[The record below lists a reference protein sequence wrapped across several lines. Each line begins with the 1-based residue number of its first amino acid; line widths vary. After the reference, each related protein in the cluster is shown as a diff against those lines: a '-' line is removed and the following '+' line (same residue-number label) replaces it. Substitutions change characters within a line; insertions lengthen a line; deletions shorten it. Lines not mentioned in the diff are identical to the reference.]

1 MLMVSIVV
9 LVLANFIHPGKYL
22 PQDYTTVSHAYKK
35 PGFRTPAVKVVD
47 EAQPAS
53 GYSRVSLVP
62 PPLQPT
68 GPPMSQMENPRY
80 FTDPWSNRPSPGPER
95 F

>member
-1 MLMVSIVV
+1 MVSIVV
-9 LVLANFIHPGKYL
+9 LVLANFVHPGKYL

-47 EAQPAS
+47 EVQPAS

-68 GPPMSQMENPRY
+68 GPPMGQMENPRY